1 MNRILIYLFIVIAL
15 VLLGGY
21 LYKQAQVKDGFT
33 RIRVGEVEVEVIV
46 RDTIEGRRQGLSGFS
61 ELENDEGM
69 LFVFPV
75 VSKYSFWMKGMKF
88 DLDFIWI
95 KDNRVVEITEGV
107 EALEEGVV
115 PVKVQ
120 PKVVVNKVLEVNSGW
135 VKKNR
140 VRVGDKVILDN

>member
-1 MNRILIYLFIVIAL
+1 M
-15 VLLGGY
+15 LGGY

>member
-1 MNRILIYLFIVIAL
+1 MNRILIYLFIVITL